1 MAPAPSIAA
10 SLILLTKLIIYRENP
25 AKFPETNASLQARTR
40 AARGIHY
47 IFPLYH
53 WDLYRKT
60 PAKNH
65 SMGPSVRPNF
75 FMFYSFFI
83 SIMSPAPP
91 IAAALILTA
100 LLLIEKTPRKCQF
113 GKKSAKVNHS
123 LYSSTEQLQV
133 ALRTYI
139 FLWFGLNKEKS
150 IHILPLR
157 SVPFLSLHL

>member
-1 MAPAPSIAA
+1 
-10 SLILLTKLIIYRENP
+10 
-25 AKFPETNASLQARTR
+25 
-40 AARGIHY
+40 
-47 IFPLYH
+47 
-53 WDLYRKT
+53 
-60 PAKNH
+60 
-65 SMGPSVRPNF
+65 
-75 FMFYSFFI
+75 
-83 SIMSPAPP
+83 MSPAPP

-139 FLWFGLNKEKS
+139 FLWFGLDTEKS
-150 IHILPLR
+150 IHTLPLR